1 MLSLG
6 ALVVA
11 SAVAA
16 SPSPAPAPPAPMRL
30 RGLDRLY
37 FTLVGGIDRLIA
49 PPSVGTLLPPVL
61 QATGGPP
68 KAEVEASA
76 VTDCPLPLPAW
87 PRHVLLPPAQH
98 SRHARRSE
106 LWLALYDGGRRL
118 DVRQFQ

>member
-16 SPSPAPAPPAPMRL
+16 SASPAPAPPAPMRL

-61 QATGGPP
+61 EATGGPP
-68 KAEVEASA
+68 KAEVEEIA
-76 VTDCPLPLPAW
+76 VTDFPLPLPAW
-87 PRHVLLPPAQH
+87 PRPVLLRQVVD
-98 SRHARRSE
+98 SR
-106 LWLALYDGGRRL
+106 
-118 DVRQFQ
+118 